1 MSRLIMVIDDDLEVL
16 VMVGQILDIAG
27 YDVILFPTIF
37 DNLADVAAL
46 APDLILID
54 MMIEHEPKG
63 ANMLGSLLG
72 NEGTAKIPIVACTG
86 AARAAHITQ
95 EFLRELNI
103 PLLRKPFAIDELL
116 RTVEG
121 MIGDSSTAVNV
132 DKHRVA
138 ATQT

>member
-16 VMVGQILDIAG
+16 VMVGQMLDIAG
-27 YDVILFPTIF
+27 YEVVLFPTIF

-72 NEGTAKIPIVACTG
+72 NEATAKIPIIACTG
-86 AARAAHITQ
+86 AARAAHISQ

-103 PLLRKPFAIDELL
+103 PLMRKPFAIDELL
-116 RTVEG
+116 RAVET
-121 MIGDSSTAVNV
+121 MIGNSSPAVEM
-132 DKHRVA
+132 DTHRLVA
-138 ATQT
+138 TRT